1 MTYEEYLALVQSRY
15 LTSKQNEELQAAQF
29 YEEQFEV
36 KWLASKLK
44 QFSFVSLREKITES
58 ELREYSARCIRTALQ
73 EYKGLPRGFQNGVVS
88 FNVLAGLDIDQSAI
102 DFATKRPDKH
112 FSAFE
117 MPVLVDLNAQRIYY
131 YSSTPMWGAI
141 YYKHFREY
149 IQKNFDF
156 NS

>member
-1 MTYEEYLALVQSRY
+1 MTYEEYLALVQGRY
-15 LTSKQNEELQAAQF
+15 MTSKQNEALNAAQF

-44 QFSFVSLREKITES
+44 QFSFVSFREKIGEA
-58 ELREYSARCIRTALQ
+58 ELRDYSARCIQTALQ

-88 FNVLAGLDIDQSAI
+88 FNVLAGYDLDQSAI
-102 DFATKRPDKH
+102 DFAAKRPDKH

-117 MPVLVDLNAQRIYY
+117 MPVLVDLKTQQIYY
-131 YSSTPMWGAI
+131 YTSTPMWGAI

-149 IQKNFDF
+149 ITKNFDF
-156 NS
+156 A

>member
-1 MTYEEYLALVQSRY
+1 MTYEEYLALVQGRY
-15 LTSKQNEELQAAQF
+15 MTSKQNEALDAAQF

-44 QFSFVSLREKITES
+44 QFSFVSFREKIGEA
-58 ELREYSARCIRTALQ
+58 ELRDYSTRCIQTALQ

-88 FNVLAGLDIDQSAI
+88 FNVLAGYDLEQSAI

-117 MPVLVDLNAQRIYY
+117 MPVLVDLKTQQIYY
-131 YSSTPMWGAI
+131 YTSTPMWGAI

-149 IQKNFDF
+149 ITKNFDF
-156 NS
+156 A